1 MEVHD
6 SNTVKVLSLEGVLDS
21 QTAAETETRLNKLIM
36 GGNNK
41 LVVNLDEVHYI
52 SSAGL
57 RVFLMANKLIKKQN
71 GALSICCLNNTVK
84 EVFEISGFNMIFKIF
99 DSVEEAIAGFETS

>member
-1 MEVHD
+1 MKIEVNESSAIKILH
-6 SNTVKVLSLEGVLDS
+6 LEGALNS
-21 QTAAETETRLNKLIM
+21 ETARETETRLNQLIM

-41 LVVNLDEVHYI
+41 LVVNLNEVNYI

-57 RVFLMANKLIKKQN
+57 RIFLMANKLIKKQN
-71 GALSICCLNNTVK
+71 GALRLCCLNNTVN

-99 DSVEEAIAGFETS
+99 KSEEEAIEGF